1 MGFGRWVGRIVK
13 ALVAPA
19 LLLGLSAFFVWHA
32 QHGERG
38 LITRELRLI
47 ELEAARQARD
57 AAIAE
62 RESAERRVNA
72 MRGAALDRDQL
83 EERARSMLNLTQPH
97 EIVIPYPQ
105 GRRLY

>member
-38 LITRELRLI
+38 RITRETRMA
-47 ELEAARQARD
+47 ELEAAREALEAARLEH
-57 AAIAE
+57 AAA
-62 RESAERRVNA
+62 ARRVNA
-72 MRGAALDRDQL
+72 MHGTALDRDQL
-83 EERARSMLNLTQPH
+83 EERARAMLNLTQPH

>member
-1 MGFGRWVGRIVK
+1 MGFGRWLGRVVK
-13 ALVAPA
+13 ALLAPT

-38 LITRELRLI
+38 LTMREQRLA
-47 ELEAARQARD
+47 ELETARHIRAAVAT
-57 AAIAE
+57 E
-62 RESAERRVNA
+62 REGAERRVNA

-83 EERARSMLNLTQPH
+83 EERARSMLNLTQPN